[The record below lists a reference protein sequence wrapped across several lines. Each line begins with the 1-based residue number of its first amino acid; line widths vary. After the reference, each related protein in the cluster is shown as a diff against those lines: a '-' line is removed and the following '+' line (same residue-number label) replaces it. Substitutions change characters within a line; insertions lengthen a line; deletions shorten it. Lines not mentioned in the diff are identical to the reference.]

1 MAVQPADLIKRW
13 TTVAQRDNTPAGGY
27 GVKVHPSGRFSI
39 DGTRCT
45 EEAALAH
52 IQSKL
57 EAPMTEATTKQAKE
71 PKRTGFSW
79 DNLNQAT
86 KDLFFRIC
94 EEIQTATRDHSMVVA
109 ARLGEAVKVPLAD
122 APRLTNLKKA
132 GLLETVEGEK
142 KSHKMLRLT
151 DEGRKIWSQEVP
163 APGPV

>member
-1 MAVQPADLIKRW
+1 MTVQPTDLIKRW

-45 EEAALAH
+45 EEAALAY

-57 EAPMTEATTKQAKE
+57 EAPMTEAIKQTKE
-71 PKRTGFSW
+71 PKRTGFAW

-94 EEIQTATRDHSMVVA
+94 EEIQTATQDHSMVVA
-109 ARLGEAVKVPLAD
+109 ARLGEAVKVPLTD

-132 GLLETVEGEK
+132 GLLETIEGEK

-151 DEGRKIWSQEVP
+151 DGGRAVW
-163 APGPV
+163 AAHTGADLG

>member
-1 MAVQPADLIKRW
+1 MTVQPADLIKRW

-57 EAPMTEATTKQAKE
+57 EAPMTEATAKQTKE
-71 PKRTGFSW
+71 PKRTGFSF
-79 DNLNQAT
+79 DALNQAT
-86 KDLFFRIC
+86 KDLFFRLC
-94 EEIQTATRDHSMVVA
+94 EEIQTATRDHGMTAA
-109 ARLGEAVKVPLAD
+109 ARLGTDVKVPLTD

-151 DEGRKIWSQEVP
+151 DEGRAIW
-163 APGPV
+163 AAHTGADLG

>member
-1 MAVQPADLIKRW
+1 MTVQPADLIKRW

-45 EEAALAH
+45 EEAAFAH

-57 EAPMTEATTKQAKE
+57 EAPMTQTPAKQTKE
-71 PKRTGFSW
+71 PKRTGFDW

-86 KDLFFRIC
+86 RDLFFRIC
-94 EEIQTATRDHSMVVA
+94 EEIQAATEDYSMLAA
-109 ARLGEAVKVPLAD
+109 ARLGTDIKIPLTD

-132 GLLETVEGEK
+132 GVLETIEGEK

-151 DEGRKIWSQEVP
+151 VAGRQIWSQ
-163 APGPV
+163 GPN